1 MRDLPQLNRRSFVE
15 QALATAAVSLAGLKA
30 SAADLPKRITRTV
43 GPSEKLRVAV
53 IGLNGRGSTHVGEWI
68 ANPDAD
74 LVAVSDC
81 DPNTQARYEKRFQDM
96 LNPPRFE
103 SDFRRLLDDKEI
115 DIISIATPNHWHA
128 LMTVWAMQAGKDV
141 YVEKPC
147 SYTVEEGRVMVNHAR
162 RLGRICQMGAQSRS
176 MPGMRDTLAFV
187 HSGKLGEV
195 KVAHALCYKRR
206 KSIGLVDTPA
216 PLPKGLDFD
225 LWAGP
230 SPAVVPIRERLHYDW
245 HWDLRTGNG
254 DLGNQN
260 PHEIDKA
267 RWGLGKQELPKRV
280 VSTGGR
286 LGYVDNGDAA
296 NSQLTLFAWDDALLI
311 SEVRGLEITEDEDFG
326 LKAGPLRVANIWW
339 GTEGYAVSPN
349 YRTGVAF
356 DYDGNELGKWQG
368 GSDQL
373 HFANF
378 VKGVKSR
385 NHEDLHLDI
394 EDGHLS
400 SALAHL
406 GNVSWKLGEA
416 ADLGSRPD
424 FSVAGDT
431 ASKAVSDTFASFEK
445 HLAANNVDVAET
457 PYAVGRELMI
467 DPVTEKS
474 SDAEANRLF
483 AREYRQGYELPK
495 A

>member
-147 SYTVEEGRVMVNHAR
+147 SYTVEE
-162 RLGRICQMGAQSRS
+162 
-176 MPGMRDTLAFV
+176 
-187 HSGKLGEV
+187 
-195 KVAHALCYKRR
+195 
-206 KSIGLVDTPA
+206 
-216 PLPKGLDFD
+216 
-225 LWAGP
+225 
-230 SPAVVPIRERLHYDW
+230 HYDW

-457 PYAVGRELMI
+457 PYAVGRELVI